1 MCIGRCGTIQ
11 LLYYL
16 GSYRLDLSMHIII
29 VLGSNSSF
37 VQAHIEEWKDVLEK
51 KEPAHSDWEEMQIN
65 TSYKDIVE
73 VWLSDI

>member
-1 MCIGRCGTIQ
+1 
-11 LLYYL
+11 
-16 GSYRLDLSMHIII
+16 MHIII

-65 TSYKDIVE
+65 TSYKDICRIL
-73 VWLSDI
+73 LSDI